1 MEENTMKKVL
11 ALVLAVMMLTSL
23 AFATVVTPGEKIKL
37 GKDAAVWDDA
47 PEKKVNSDNYSISK
61 IDWE

>member
-23 AFATVVTPGEKIKL
+23 AFATAIEPGAKIKL
-37 GKDAAVWDDA
+37 GKDAA
-47 PEKKVNSDNYSISK
+47 E
-61 IDWE
+61 